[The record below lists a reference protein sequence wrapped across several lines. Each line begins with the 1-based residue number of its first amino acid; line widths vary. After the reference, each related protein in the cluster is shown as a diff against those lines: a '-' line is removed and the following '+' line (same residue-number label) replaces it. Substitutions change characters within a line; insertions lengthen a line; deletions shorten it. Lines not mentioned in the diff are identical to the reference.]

1 MLNSLGI
8 LDANRFYCRYAAE
21 EAGLLGSVDVWKKYK
36 ADGKNA
42 KAMLQQDM
50 TGYSKG
56 TTDKGKPEVVGVIT
70 DFVDEG
76 LTTFIT
82 QVIDA
87 VSSPSFVYRTLDTNI
102 RNGFILIY
110 GSTATSATS

>member
-1 MLNSLGI
+1 LRLI
-8 LDANRFYCRYAAE
+8 APRYAAE

-36 ADGKNA
+36 AEGKNA

-70 DFVDEG
+70 DYVDEG

-87 VSSPSFVYRTLDTNI
+87 VSSH
-102 RNGFILIY
+102 
-110 GSTATSATS
+110 SAA

>member
-1 MLNSLGI
+1 MRLI
-8 LDANRFYCRYAAE
+8 APRYAAE

-36 ADGKNA
+36 AEGKNA

-70 DFVDEG
+70 DYVDEG

-87 VSSPSFVYRTLDTNI
+87 VSSHSVAYCTPGAIMKSDIGLTPD
-102 RNGFILIY
+102 
-110 GSTATSATS
+110 STVTSVTS

>member
-1 MLNSLGI
+1 MW
-8 LDANRFYCRYAAE
+8 R
-21 EAGLLGSVDVWKKYK
+21 KYK
-36 ADGKNA
+36 ADGKNV

-70 DFVDEG
+70 DYVDQG

-82 QVIDA
+82 HVIDA
-87 VSSPSFVYRTLDTNI
+87 VSTISSSYRFPVRL
-102 RNGFILIY
+102 Y
-110 GSTATSATS
+110 